1 MKQEDTNFLIGNER
15 FFLIENVE
23 KILASLAALVKTPW
37 SNK

>member
-15 FFLIENVE
+15 FE
-23 KILASLAALVKTPW
+23 KILASLAALVETPW